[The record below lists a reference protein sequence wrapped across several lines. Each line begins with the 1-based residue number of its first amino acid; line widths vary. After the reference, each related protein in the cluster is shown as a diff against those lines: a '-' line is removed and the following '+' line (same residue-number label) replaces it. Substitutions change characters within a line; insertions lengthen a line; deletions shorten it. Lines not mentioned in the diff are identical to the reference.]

1 MFVGKKQ
8 MSGGIAMGSWPA
20 YAWRIR
26 VVTKVNKYIYECD
39 EFDLN
44 LSYIVIGMK
53 ATADDLYSFTL
64 FIEEFLFVHNEP
76 DNLSPTRE
84 HQG

>member
-1 MFVGKKQ
+1 
-8 MSGGIAMGSWPA
+8 
-20 YAWRIR
+20 
-26 VVTKVNKYIYECD
+26 
-39 EFDLN
+39 
-44 LSYIVIGMK
+44 MK